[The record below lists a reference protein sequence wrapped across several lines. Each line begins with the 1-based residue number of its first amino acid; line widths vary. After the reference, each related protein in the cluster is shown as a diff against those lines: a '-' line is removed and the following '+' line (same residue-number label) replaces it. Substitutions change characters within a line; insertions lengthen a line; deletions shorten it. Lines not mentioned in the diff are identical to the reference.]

1 VRVRVGLVGSEEF
14 PVAHWRDVDS
24 EPVAGELREL
34 GAEVELIAWDS
45 PRPVDWAGFGT
56 LVLQSPWSMWRRLAD
71 FHAWL
76 DARVAD
82 GTRLLNPVDVLR
94 LGSSKRYLGDLA
106 AAGVVTVP
114 TTIVEDVDGLPERIA
129 AAFEAAREPRRTVLV
144 KPISSGG
151 ALGIREYPADQADQA
166 AGYLRRLVETEAAAL
181 VQPYVNAIDQ
191 HRELAV
197 ILMGGRIT
205 HAITKAP
212 ILRPGDEHRDFHPDP
227 RPYDLS
233 AAQTTLVQRAY
244 QAFLGLR
251 PAGAPPVLSV
261 RMDFLIDPGSDPE
274 LLLLEVECVAPVKFF
289 PLFPGLAR
297 DYARLILEP
306 AA

>member
-1 VRVRVGLVGSEEF
+1 MRVGLVGSEKF

-24 EPVAGELREL
+24 ALVADELRQL
-34 GAEVELIAWDS
+34 GAEAELVAWDD
-45 PRPVDWAGFGT
+45 PQPVDWTSFDT
-56 LVLQSPWSMWRRLAD
+56 LVLQSPWSMWRTMAV
-71 FHAWL
+71 FHSWL
-76 DARVAD
+76 DARVGD
-82 GTRLLNPVDVLR
+82 GVRLLNPADVLR
-94 LGSSKRYLGDLA
+94 LGSTKRYLRDLA
-106 AAGVVTVP
+106 DAGVSTVA
-114 TTIVEDVDGLPERIA
+114 TTIVEDTERLPEVVADALRA
-129 AAFEAAREPRRTVLV
+129 AKDPRRTVVV

-151 ALGIREYPADQADQA
+151 ALGIREFPADQADQA
-166 AGYLRRLVETEAAAL
+166 AGYLRRLVETEMAAL
-181 VQPYVNAIDQ
+181 VQPYVNAIDL

-197 ILMGGRIT
+197 VVMGGRIT

-212 ILRPGDEHRDFHPDP
+212 ILHPGDDHREFHPDP

-233 AAQTTLVQRAY
+233 DGQATLVQQAY

-261 RMDFLIDPGSDPE
+261 RLDFLIDPESNPA

-289 PLFPGLAR
+289 SLFPGRAR
-297 DYARLILEP
+297 DYAQLILQP